1 MLLQEAFQLFLNA
14 KRGEVGEET
23 LKWYRRRLKPLL
35 TQFGC
40 RDIEMITTDDLRTYR
55 TALMAKNTR
64 WEDHPIHPT
73 EKGGLSPYTL
83 HQYIRVVRTFF
94 KWLVEEGRIASSPAV
109 RLKLPPLPE
118 NPPKEV
124 TEENMLKMLN
134 YAEKHANKRD
144 YALLCFIT
152 DTNARAAGI
161 AGLEIGDLDLDN
173 QQALVREKGNGGNA
187 QGRYVYF
194 KARTV
199 DALQAWLKVRPD
211 SQYRKVFTGLRGPLT
226 TAGIYQALK
235 RLAKAAGIKGR
246 FNPHGFRHG
255 WALGALRRGADL
267 SAVSQAMGHS
277 SIVVTAKFYARWSN
291 SELAEQHGRFSRLPD
306 KADENTNHQP
316 K

>member
-14 KRGEVGEET
+14 KRGEVGEEMI
-23 LKWYRRRLKPLL
+23 KWYQRRLKPLL

-40 RDIEMITTDDLRTYR
+40 RDIETITADDLRTYR
-55 TALMAKNTR
+55 ATLLAKNTR
-64 WEDHPIHPT
+64 WEDHPTRPM
-73 EKGGLSPYTL
+73 EKGGLSPYTF
-83 HQYIRVVRTFF
+83 HQYIRSMRTFF
-94 KWLVEEGRIASSPAV
+94 KWLAEEGRIASSPAA

-124 TEENMLKMLN
+124 TEENMLKMLY
-134 YAEKHANKRD
+134 YAEKHASKRD
-144 YALLCFIT
+144 YALLCFIA
-152 DTNARAAGI
+152 DTNARAAGV
-161 AGLEIGDLDLDN
+161 AGLEIEDLNLDN
-173 QQALVREKGNGGNA
+173 QKALVREKGNGGNA

-199 DALQAWLKVRPD
+199 NALRDWLKTRPD

-226 TAGIYQALK
+226 TSGIYQVLK
-235 RLAKAAGIKGR
+235 RLAEAAGVKGR

-277 SIVVTAKFYARWSN
+277 GIEVTAKFYARWSN
-291 SELAEQHGRFSRLPD
+291 RELAEQHGRFSRLPD
-306 KADENTNHQP
+306 KADGSA
-316 K
+316 